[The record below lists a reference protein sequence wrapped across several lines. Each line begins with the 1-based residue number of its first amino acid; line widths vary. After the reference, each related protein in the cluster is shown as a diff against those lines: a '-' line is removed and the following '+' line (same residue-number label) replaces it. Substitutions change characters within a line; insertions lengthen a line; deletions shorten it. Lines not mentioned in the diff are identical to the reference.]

1 MEFFF
6 FCGGV
11 YSNFTV
17 SVVPRLVFGH
27 RVGRGGVGTLVNRRS
42 ASRDRYRRAV
52 STSVTSQLLVPN
64 PSDVARAVMGGGYRA
79 QVRGGTADN
88 RRTGRFSIPN
98 QDVTQIHATV
108 KRTYHP
114 PKRITGL
121 GSSSTTAKR
130 LRGPTRIYKEA
141 RRRFGHYSHI
151 RESRTEFW
159 RERVIITRVTGRSV
173 LHRHLRIHHRGPFP
187 PPTGPRQHDCSSP
200 PCSYPQDR

>member
-1 MEFFF
+1 MEISSGVTDSRFFVVRLCCQTLYRKSKGSKLQASCDIVEFFF
-6 FCGGV
+6 FFFFYEDVC
-11 YSNFTV
+11 SNFTV
-17 SVVPRLVFGH
+17 SVVPSSSIWSSGGKG
-27 RVGRGGVGTLVNRRS
+27 GRRNSVNRKS
-42 ASRDRYRRAV
+42 AASRDRYRRAV
-52 STSVTSQLLVPN
+52 STFVTSQLLVPN
-64 PSDVARAVMGGGYRA
+64 PSDVAGTVMGGGYRT

-141 RRRFGHYSHI
+141 Q
-151 RESRTEFW
+151 
-159 RERVIITRVTGRSV
+159 
-173 LHRHLRIHHRGPFP
+173 RGF
-187 PPTGPRQHDCSSP
+187 
-200 PCSYPQDR
+200 